1 MNGYAYAGVFIASLA
16 ISAIFVN
23 ASRRIAFRVGA
34 LDHPDSERKVQSS
47 PIPRLGG
54 IAVAMSL
61 AVVWITASLVFV
73 GVDSVGAI
81 VGIMG
86 PAVLIAYLGLI
97 DDRHNLNPWIRLFA
111 QMVIAASAWVGGTRI
126 YLTSNTFFDAAIF
139 ILWVLVIVN
148 AVNLLD
154 NSDGLAGATVFVAS
168 FASAWIA
175 LIFGQILVSALGF
188 ALAGVAVGF
197 LWHNWFPAKVYL
209 GDSGAYFLGFLLAI
223 LVVRLRPEG
232 LPPAQAITI
241 ALLLCALPIADLCYV
256 VIRRVGKG
264 IHPFTAGRDHLSH
277 TLQRRRLSVPIA
289 VLVLMTF
296 AVLTSSLAVLLA
308 IVAFP

>member
-1 MNGYAYAGVFIASLA
+1 MNGYAYVGVFATSLA
-16 ISAIFVN
+16 VSAIFVN

-34 LDHPDSERKVQSS
+34 LDHPDSERKVQGT

-54 IAVAMSL
+54 LAVAASL
-61 AVVWITASLVFV
+61 GVVWVTASLIFI

-81 VGIMG
+81 LGIMV
-86 PAVLIAYLGLI
+86 PAILIAYLGLI

-111 QMVIAASAWVGGTRI
+111 QALIASLAWIGGTRI
-126 YLTSNTFFDAAIF
+126 TITSNSLIDALIF

-148 AVNLLD
+148 ALNLLD
-154 NSDGLAGATVFVAS
+154 NSDGLAGATVLVAS
-168 FASAWIA
+168 FASACIA
-175 LIFGQILVSALGF
+175 LIFGQIFVSALGF
-188 ALAGVAVGF
+188 ALAGVAAGF

-232 LPPAQAITI
+232 LPPAQAISI
-241 ALLLCALPIADLCYV
+241 ALLLCALPLADLCYV
-256 VIRRVGKG
+256 VIRRVSTG

-277 TLQRRRLSVPIA
+277 TLQRRKLSVPNA
-289 VLVLMTF
+289 VVVLMMFTL
-296 AVLTSSLAVLLA
+296 LTSSLAVLLA